1 MLEKNLY
8 WFNRH
13 RTVDG
18 YSIYGGRADLHFVDG
33 QTNRV
38 VMQREMEVL
47 DVMTANRDRRIWAV
61 AQGGD
66 LKVDDA
72 AALAFVVFDTEDQR
86 LYWAGSSG
94 VIGYESPHGGPLLQP
109 ALDDLMEQDR

>member
-1 MLEKNLY
+1 VLEKNLY

-38 VMQREMEVL
+38 VMQCEMEVL
-47 DVMTANRDRRIWAV
+47 DVMTANGDRRIWAV

-66 LKVDDA
+66 SWVDDNNTPPFISRRPDGA
-72 AALAFVVFDTEDQR
+72 RSMRLGSRLVAFLA
-86 LYWAGSSG
+86 
-94 VIGYESPHGGPLLQP
+94 
-109 ALDDLMEQDR
+109 

>member
-18 YSIYGGRADLHFVDG
+18 YSIYGGRADLHFVAG

-38 VMQREMEVL
+38 VMQRETEVL

-61 AQGGD
+61 VQGGESW
-66 LKVDDA
+66 VDDSNTPP
-72 AALAFVVFDTEDQR
+72 FI
-86 LYWAGSSG
+86 S
-94 VIGYESPHGGPLLQP
+94 
-109 ALDDLMEQDR
+109 